1 MDMFCPGSNDDLGF
15 LEEEIE
21 EEMEEGI
28 QEEIEEEVVN
38 DLEEARLA
46 VRQE

>member
-1 MDMFCPGSNDDLGF
+1 MFCPGSNDDLGF
-15 LEEEIE
+15 LEEKIE
-21 EEMEEGI
+21 EEMEVGI